1 LALTFPL
8 VFGLMFGDV
17 GHGFLLALLGVLLVS
32 GVVRRLRKMASAG
45 FPLIAC
51 GIMSM
56 LFGVL
61 YGSFFGN
68 EELLKEWLH
77 GASWMLQPTHSI
89 MDALLVAVA
98 VGIGLLSL
106 GMILSMVN
114 DLLARRWGHLFFG
127 HYGLAGLLFYWSM
140 VGLGASILASDL
152 GLPANPLAV
161 TAILSGLAVV
171 FGHLLARLVEG
182 RRPLVEDSA
191 FTYLMR
197 AAFEFFELLIGLLSN
212 TLSYIR
218 MGAFA
223 VAHGALSMVVA
234 IIAGTIS
241 PGRGVLFWIVYVLGT
256 LFVVG
261 FEGMIVGIQTL
272 RLEYYEFFSKFFSG
286 SGVRYRPLELTHKE
300 RAQQ

>member
-1 LALTFPL
+1 
-8 VFGLMFGDV
+8 
-17 GHGFLLALLGVLLVS
+17 
-32 GVVRRLRKMASAG
+32 
-45 FPLIAC
+45 
-51 GIMSM
+51 M

-61 YGSFFGN
+61 YGSFFGD

-77 GASWMLQPTHSI
+77 GESWMLQPTHSI
-89 MDALLVAVA
+89 MDTLLVAVA
-98 VGIGLLSL
+98 VGVGLLSL

-114 DLLARRWGHLFFG
+114 DLLARRWGHLLFG

-140 VGLGASILASDL
+140 VGLGVSVLASDL
-152 GLPANPLAV
+152 GLPATPLAV
-161 TAILSGLAVV
+161 TAIVSGLAVV
-171 FGHLLARLVEG
+171 FGHLLAHLVKG

-191 FTYLMR
+191 FTHLMR
-197 AAFEFFELLIGLLSN
+197 TAFEFFELLIGLLSN

-234 IIAGTIS
+234 TIAETIS